1 MLVLVCY
8 DVSTETQAGR
18 RRLRQVARACQDHG
32 VRVQFSVFEC
42 TVDPAQWTALRARLL
57 GIIDERTDSLRFYR
71 LGSNARHRAEH
82 VGAKPPTDLE
92 APLIV

>member
-18 RRLRQVARACQDHG
+18 RRLRRVARACQDHG
-32 VRVQFSVFEC
+32 VRVQYSVFEC

-57 GIIDERTDSLRFYR
+57 NLIEPESDSLRFYL
-71 LGSNARHRAEH
+71 LGSSVKHRIEHIGART
-82 VGAKPPTDLE
+82 PTDLDE
-92 APLIV
+92 PLIL

>member
-18 RRLRQVARACQDHG
+18 RRLRQVAKACQDHG

-42 TVDPAQWTALRARLL
+42 TVDPAQWAALRVRLL
-57 GIIDERTDSLRFYR
+57 GLIEPKTDSLRFYL
-71 LGSNARHRAEH
+71 LGSSAKHKVEH
-82 VGAKPPTDLE
+82 VGARTPTDLDE
-92 APLIV
+92 PLIL